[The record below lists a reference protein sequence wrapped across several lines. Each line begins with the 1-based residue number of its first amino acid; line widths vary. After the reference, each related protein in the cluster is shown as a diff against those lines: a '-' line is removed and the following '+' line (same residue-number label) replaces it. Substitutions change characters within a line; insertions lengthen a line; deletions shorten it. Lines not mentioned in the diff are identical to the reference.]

1 MTRFTMTDWRSSW
14 TAFNTIVFK
23 EIRRFTRIWPQTLL
37 PPGIT
42 MALYFVIFGNL
53 IGSRIGEMGGYA
65 YIDYI
70 VPGLIMMSVIT
81 NSYSNVVSSFF
92 STKFQRSIEELMVAP
107 VSPHVILLG
116 YTFGGVA
123 RGLAVGLIVTLMS
136 LFFTRLQV
144 QHLGLTVVVVFFT
157 SLVFALGGFINAVF
171 AKTFDDIS
179 IIPTFV
185 LTPLTYLGGVFYS
198 ISMLPEFWQKVSLI
212 NPILHMVNAFR
223 YGILGVSDIPIQVA
237 LILML
242 VFVAVLYSVSYWL
255 LVRGIG
261 MRQ

>member
-1 MTRFTMTDWRSSW
+1 MQYWQQSW
-14 TAFNTIVFK
+14 VAFSTILTK

-37 PPGIT
+37 PPAIT

-53 IGSRIGEMGGYA
+53 IGSRIGEMGGFR

-81 NSYSNVVSSFF
+81 NSFSNVVSSFF

-107 VSPHVILLG
+107 VSPHVVLLG

-123 RGLAVGLIVTLMS
+123 RGLMVGCIVTLTS

-144 QHLGLTVVVVFFT
+144 QHIGLTVAVVLLT
-157 SLVFALGGFINAVF
+157 SLVFSLGGFINAVF
-171 AKTFDDIS
+171 ARTFDDIS
-179 IIPTFV
+179 IVPTFV

-198 ISMLPEFWQKVSLI
+198 ISLLPPFWQAVSQV

-223 YGILGVSDIPIQVA
+223 YGILGVSDIPIATALVIMA
-237 LILML
+237 LFTLIL
-242 VFVAVLYSVSYWL
+242 YSLSYWL
-255 LVRGIG
+255 LVRGTG
-261 MRQ
+261 LRQ

>member
-1 MTRFTMTDWRSSW
+1 MNHWRTTW
-14 TAFNTIVFK
+14 VAFKTILFK

-53 IGSRIGEMGGYA
+53 IGSRIGTMDGYA

-107 VSPHVILLG
+107 VSPHTILLG
-116 YTFGGVA
+116 YVFGGAA
-123 RGLAVGLIVTLMS
+123 RGLAVGVIVTIMS

-144 QHLGLTVVVVFFT
+144 QHLGLTIMVVFLT

-198 ISMLPEFWQKVSLI
+198 INMLPEFWQKVSMV

-223 YGILGVSDIPIQVA
+223 YGILGVSDIPIGVA
-237 LILML
+237 LTLMG
-242 VFVAVLYSVSYWL
+242 VFIVLLYSFSYWL
-255 LVRGIG
+255 LARGIG